1 MIEVKEM
8 ADSKKKRTKA
18 ERDKL
23 AIRIACAVM
32 GGLMVLGTAATAIQ
46 LLFA

>member
-1 MIEVKEM
+1 MIEVKKM

-18 ERDKL
+18 DRDKL
-23 AIRIACAVM
+23 AIRIVCAVM
-32 GGLMVLGTAATAIQ
+32 GGLMILGTAATAIQ